1 MGIHRGGGDA
11 LVAEQGL
18 DVHQFRAR
26 VEQVR
31 GVSMP
36 QLVRANFLLDPGL
49 LQPPPQVGAAS
60 VDPLL
65 CPPEI
70 SAQFLALTVFP
81 GPHLLRSESAYG
93 RRFGIETT

>member
-1 MGIHRGGGDA
+1 MT
-11 LVAEQGL
+11 
-18 DVHQFRAR
+18 QFLWGNLFFNA
-26 VEQVR
+26 
-31 GVSMP
+31 
-36 QLVRANFLLDPGL
+36 GL
-49 LQPPPQVGAAS
+49 LEHPPQVGAAL
-60 VDPLL
+60 VGPLL